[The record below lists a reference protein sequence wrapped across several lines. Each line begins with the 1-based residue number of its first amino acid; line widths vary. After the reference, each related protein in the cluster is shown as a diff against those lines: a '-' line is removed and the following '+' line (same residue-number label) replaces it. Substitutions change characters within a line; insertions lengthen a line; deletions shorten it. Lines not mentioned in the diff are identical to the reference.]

1 MSQFSRD
8 LAQQIIRSSAFLETL
23 TDLMASEIENQL
35 RAAAGGD
42 RIYIPKTTSLEDK
55 HTRNQMIRAQF
66 TGANLDALPDAAGVD
81 EKHESMSPILLV
93 AAVKVTVASADLR
106 LYRYDAGLARWVPS
120 AAGTTTVDVGVHE
133 LRYNTAGIDGLYAM
147 VNESATGTVEYVFR
161 EGRN

>member
-23 TDLMASEIENQL
+23 TDLMATEIENQL

-66 TGANLDALPDAAGVD
+66 TGANLDALAVRYSLTVRQVRRIVAI
-81 EKHESMSPILLV
+81 SSPRT
-93 AAVKVTVASADLR
+93 KTPQS
-106 LYRYDAGLARWVPS
+106 
-120 AAGTTTVDVGVHE
+120 
-133 LRYNTAGIDGLYAM
+133 
-147 VNESATGTVEYVFR
+147 
-161 EGRN
+161 